1 MKKLL
6 KIIPALVFAACCFM
20 FAAKCLK
27 AGGFIGAIADFPTAI
42 HRAVKGQMQTTTDY
56 LNGEQTEYDES
67 VFTGEYHYYY
77 EKLSDDDKLIYR
89 QIYAMMQIGRAHV

>member
-67 VFTGEYHYYY
+67 VFTGNITTTTR
-77 EKLSDDDKLIYR
+77 SC
-89 QIYAMMQIGRAHV
+89 QMMTSLFTGRFMR

>member
-6 KIIPALVFAACCFM
+6 KTILALVFAACCFV
-20 FAAKCLK
+20 FASKCLNT
-27 AGGFIGAIADFPTAI
+27 GGMAGAIADLPTAI
-42 HRAVKGQMQTTTDY
+42 HRAEKGQMQTTTDY

-77 EKLSDDDKLIYR
+77 E
-89 QIYAMMQIGRAHV
+89 

>member
-6 KIIPALVFAACCFM
+6 KTILALVFAACCFI
-20 FAAKCLK
+20 FAAKCLN
-27 AGGFIGAIADFPTAI
+27 ADDLAGAIADFPTAI

-89 QIYAMMQIGRAHV
+89 QIYAMKIGRAHV